1 MNTPNPAPNPLLLE
15 TVVNTLTELGDTVT
29 KINSVE
35 VPQKYTEQ
43 IIKTIAQEVIQ
54 QVHNYTPKPL
64 PQPQLI
70 QKLEQSIAART
81 PEPHRVGFVV
91 VDKETNELDWSNEVY
106 YSAQEAIDDMV
117 SCGNYTDTDPT
128 SGRYWGNIYAIKPVT
143 FA

>member
-1 MNTPNPAPNPLLLE
+1 MNTYEATFETLNEFGTLLSSLPE
-15 TVVNTLTELGDTVT
+15 DF
-29 KINSVE
+29 
-35 VPQKYTEQ
+35 PQKSTERITQ
-43 IIKTIAQEVIQ
+43 SYAEHIVK
-54 QVHNYTPKPL
+54 QVNDLTPKPL